1 MKVILRILSY
11 LVIVAALLLVLFSP
25 IMLQTFGKM
34 LPLDVE
40 YLSKIGGSYGGIS
53 AILSGIALCF
63 LAVSSVLQVR
73 QTQIAQLHAT
83 RTMQLELLRMSLDN
97 PLYRGALG
105 DTFQAKSEEK
115 WRLHAYLNLWTMH
128 FQMAFLTGAI
138 EEAGLRSWVRNELFD
153 SEHGRQFWDEACP
166 AYRAEQM
173 TRKHRKFF
181 TILED
186 EFQKK
191 TAALKVIEAKKSEE
205 QAALDVRRS
214 DASEC

>member
-1 MKVILRILSY
+1 MKTLLRILSY
-11 LVIVAALLLVLFSP
+11 LAIAAALLLVLLSP
-25 IMLQTFGKM
+25 ILLQTFGKM
-34 LPLDVE
+34 LPLDLE
-40 YLSKIGGSYGGIS
+40 YLSKIGGSYGAIS

-83 RTMQLELLRMSLDN
+83 RAMQLELLRMSLDS

-128 FQMAFLTGAI
+128 FQMAFLTGAT
-138 EEAGLRSWVRNELFD
+138 EEAGLRSWVKNELFD
-153 SEHGRQFWDEACP
+153 SENGRQFWEEARP
-166 AYRAEQM
+166 AYRAEQT

-181 TILED
+181 KVLED
-186 EFQKK
+186 ELQKK
-191 TAALKVIEAKKSEE
+191 TAALKAIETKNAEE
-205 QAALDVRRS
+205 QAASEARS
-214 DASEC
+214 WEAIRC